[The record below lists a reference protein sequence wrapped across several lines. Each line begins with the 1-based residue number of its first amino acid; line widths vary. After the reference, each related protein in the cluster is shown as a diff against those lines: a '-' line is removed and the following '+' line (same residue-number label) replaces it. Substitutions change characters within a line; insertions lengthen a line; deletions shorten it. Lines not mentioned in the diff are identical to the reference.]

1 MEYFSGPQAK
11 TCGLLFWYN
20 ILMKRMLL
28 IALIVVG
35 CSQAPV
41 LRDGDVI
48 RVDIITPESWDPA
61 LTPTVQFKAFRTRG
75 PSERFLTGPEGLY
88 LGEMSLAVTY
98 QGDEPFDSRTK
109 VYQFKADC

>member
-1 MEYFSGPQAK
+1 MAF
-11 TCGLLFWYN
+11 LVL
-20 ILMKRMLL
+20 
-28 IALIVVG
+28 G

-48 RVDIITPESWDPA
+48 RVDIISLESWEPSLA
-61 LTPTVQFKAFRTRG
+61 PTVQFKAFRIRG
-75 PSERFLTGPEGLY
+75 PIERYLTGPEGLY

>member
-1 MEYFSGPQAK
+1 
-11 TCGLLFWYN
+11 
-20 ILMKRMLL
+20 MLL
-28 IALIVVG
+28 IGLFMLG

-48 RVDIITPESWDPA
+48 RVDIITPESWENTLA
-61 LTPTVQFKAFRTRG
+61 PTVQFSAFRTRG
-75 PSERFLTGPEGLY
+75 PSERFFTGPEGLY